1 MFPLSSSTGIRP
13 TPYSTRAGADWSAA
27 KVLNAGVRVPVTRWN
42 LARAPSVA
50 SIDMQTSNDRIDFMK
65 SSGLASPRNAA
76 RGLVGF
82 LVLAFALLLSSNSAL
97 AQSGAGADDP
107 RVSKLYGDA
116 KAAEAHGDFAGAA
129 ASYEALLQVAPRLA
143 PAYNNL
149 GSLYLRQR
157 EYKKAAAVLEKGL
170 KIDPKMSSA
179 SALLGIALYEL
190 GDYAG
195 AGRNLE
201 SALRANPRDNNA
213 ELFLANDL
221 IKLGKIEQAAEH
233 LRQLSLRQPENQEV
247 LYLLGKVHM
256 KLSEQ
261 ALTKLNALD
270 ANSVW
275 VHEISGEVME
285 SMKNYDGA
293 LLEYK
298 KAVEVAPMQ
307 AGTHYHLGNAY
318 WSLNMWDAATEQFHA
333 ELANDPTN
341 CMAQWKIGNIILEQ
355 HGDPAA
361 ALAETQKALDACPDL
376 MEARVDR
383 ARALIKLERH
393 ADAVKDL
400 EAAVKADPAEASTH
414 FLLAQA
420 YRALG
425 RTQEAQAEMKVFSKL
440 EESARAKTAERAK
453 EVLQEK
459 SKEP

>member
-1 MFPLSSSTGIRP
+1 MKLYEP
-13 TPYSTRAGADWSAA
+13 TWRYS
-27 KVLNAGVRVPVTRWN
+27 
-42 LARAPSVA
+42 LARAFFPA
-50 SIDMQTSNDRIDFMK
+50 SIDMQTRNDRIDFMK
-65 SSGLASPRNAA
+65 SSGQSSLKNAA
-76 RGLVGF
+76 SSLACLFFLGF
-82 LVLAFALLLSSNSAL
+82 VLLFSPNSVL
-97 AQSGAGADDP
+97 GQSGAGADDP
-107 RVSKLYGDA
+107 RVSKLYVEA
-116 KAAEAHGDFAGAA
+116 KAAEARGDFAGAA
-129 ASYEALLQVAPRLA
+129 ADYESLLQVAPRLA

-170 KIDPKMSSA
+170 RIDPKMSSA

-201 SALRANPRDNNA
+201 SALRANPKDNNA

-221 IKLGKIEQAAEH
+221 IKLGKFEQAAEH
-233 LRQLSLRQPENQEV
+233 LRQLSQRQPDNQEV
-247 LYLLGKVHM
+247 WYLLGKVHM

-298 KAVEVAPMQ
+298 KAVEVAPLQ

-318 WSLNMWDAATEQFHA
+318 WSLNMWDAATEQFRA
-333 ELANDPTN
+333 ELANDPSN
-341 CMAQWKIGNIILEQ
+341 CMAQWKLGNIILEQ
-355 HGDPAA
+355 HGDPGS
-361 ALAETQKALDACPDL
+361 ALTETQKALDMCPDL
-376 MEARVDR
+376 TEARVDR

-393 ADAVKDL
+393 AEALKDL
-400 EAAVKADPAEASTH
+400 EAAVKTDPGEASTH

>member
-1 MFPLSSSTGIRP
+1 MRF
-13 TPYSTRAGADWSAA
+13 
-27 KVLNAGVRVPVTRWN
+27 
-42 LARAPSVA
+42 
-50 SIDMQTSNDRIDFMK
+50 
-65 SSGLASPRNAA
+65 SGLASSRNAGGWLA
-76 RGLVGF
+76 CLLFLGL
-82 LVLAFALLLSSNSAL
+82 ALLFSSNRVL
-97 AQSGAGADDP
+97 AQSDAGASDP
-107 RVSKLYGDA
+107 RVSKLYGEA
-116 KAAEAHGDFAGAA
+116 KAAEARGDFAGAA
-129 ASYEALLQVAPRLA
+129 VSYESLLQVAPRLA

-179 SALLGIALYEL
+179 SALLGISLYEL
-190 GDYAG
+190 GDYPG
-195 AGRNLE
+195 AERNLE
-201 SALRANPRDNNA
+201 SALRANPKDNNA

-221 IKLGKIEQAAEH
+221 IKLGKFDQAAEH
-233 LRQLSLRQPENQEV
+233 LQQLSQRQPENQEV

-256 KLSEQ
+256 QLSEE
-261 ALTKLNALD
+261 ALSKLNALD
-270 ANSVW
+270 PNSVW
-275 VHEISGEVME
+275 AHEISGEVME

-298 KAVEVAPMQ
+298 KAVEVAPLQ

-318 WSLNMWDAATEQFHA
+318 WSLNMWDAATEQFRA
-333 ELANDPTN
+333 ELANDPSN
-341 CMAQWKIGNIILEQ
+341 CTAQWKLGNIILEQ
-355 HGDPAA
+355 HGDSAE
-361 ALAETQKALDACPDL
+361 ALKEVQKALDACPDL

-393 ADAVKDL
+393 ADAVRDL
-400 EAAVKADPAEASTH
+400 EAAAKANPGESSTH

-425 RTQEAQAEMKVFSKL
+425 RTKEAQAEMKVFSQL

-459 SKEP
+459 SKDP

>member
-1 MFPLSSSTGIRP
+1 MTLCFPSL
-13 TPYSTRAGADWSAA
+13 
-27 KVLNAGVRVPVTRWN
+27 LNAQTEAPAGDARV
-42 LARAPSVA
+42 
-50 SIDMQTSNDRIDFMK
+50 Q
-65 SSGLASPRNAA
+65 
-76 RGLVGF
+76 
-82 LVLAFALLLSSNSAL
+82 
-97 AQSGAGADDP
+97 
-107 RVSKLYGDA
+107 KLYGEA
-116 KAAEAHGDFAGAA
+116 KAAEGRGDLAGAA
-129 ASYEALLQVAPRLA
+129 ANYESLLQIAPRLA

-179 SALLGIALYEL
+179 SALLGMALYEMA
-190 GDYAG
+190 DYTG
-195 AGRNLE
+195 AERSLE
-201 SALRANPRDNNA
+201 SALRANPKDNNA

-221 IKLGKIEQAAEH
+221 IKLGEFQRAADH
-233 LRQLSLRQPENQEV
+233 LRQLSQRQPESQEV

-256 KLSEQ
+256 KLSEE
-261 ALTKLNALD
+261 ALSKLTALD
-270 ANSVW
+270 PNSVW

-298 KAVEVAPMQ
+298 KAVEVAPQQ
-307 AGTHYHLGNAY
+307 AATHYHLGNAY
-318 WSLNMWDAATEQFHA
+318 WSLNMWDAATEQFRA
-333 ELANDPTN
+333 ELANDPSN

-355 HGDPAA
+355 HGDSTQ
-361 ALAETQKALDACPDL
+361 ALAEVQKALDVCPDL
-376 MEARVDR
+376 MGARVDR

-393 ADAVKDL
+393 AEAVKDL
-400 EAAVKADPAEASTH
+400 EAAVKADPGESSTH

-425 RTQEAQAEMKVFSKL
+425 RTQDAQAEMKVFSKL

-453 EVLQEK
+453 ELLQEK

>member
-1 MFPLSSSTGIRP
+1 MS
-13 TPYSTRAGADWSAA
+13 AGRRCKIARI
-27 KVLNAGVRVPVTRWN
+27 VRSRI
-42 LARAPSVA
+42 LARSRLRRVTLTA
-50 SIDMQTSNDRIDFMK
+50 TS
-65 SSGLASPRNAA
+65 
-76 RGLVGF
+76 
-82 LVLAFALLLSSNSAL
+82 LLLMAPVFVSPVL
-97 AQSGAGADDP
+97 KAQSEATAEDT
-107 RVSKLYGDA
+107 RVQKVYGQA
-116 KAAEAHGDFAGAA
+116 KAAEARGDLAAAA
-129 ASYEALLQVAPRLA
+129 ASYESLLQIAPRLA

-179 SALLGIALYEL
+179 SALLGMALYEM
-190 GDYAG
+190 GDYAA

-201 SALRANPRDNNA
+201 SALRGNPEDSNA

-221 IKLGKIEQAAEH
+221 IKLGDFERAAEH
-233 LRQLSLRQPENQEV
+233 LRRLSQRQPENPEV
-247 LYLLGKVHM
+247 WYLLGKVHM
-256 KLSEQ
+256 KLSEE
-261 ALTKLNALD
+261 ALSKLSALD
-270 ANSVW
+270 PNSVW

-298 KAVEVAPMQ
+298 KAVEVAPQQ

-318 WSLNMWDAATEQFHA
+318 WSLNMWDAATEQFRA
-333 ELANDPTN
+333 ELANDPSN
-341 CMAQWKIGNIILEQ
+341 CTAQWKIGNIILEQ
-355 HGDPAA
+355 HGDSTE
-361 ALAETQKALDACPDL
+361 ALKEVQKALDVCPDL
-376 MEARVDR
+376 TVARVDR
-383 ARALIKLERH
+383 ARALIKLDRH
-393 ADAVKDL
+393 AEAVKDL
-400 EAAVKADPAEASTH
+400 ESAVKADPAESSTH

-425 RTQEAQAEMKVFSKL
+425 RTQDAQAEMKVFSKL